1 MKPRVIVLSLAVV
14 SIFLISG
21 VLASPRAYAF
31 ANGENATT
39 VLGYNNFTSRDT
51 IQPPNASTVSGP
63 AGIAFDS
70 TGNLWVVD
78 GSNSRV
84 LEFKPPFSSGE
95 SASTV
100 LGASDFVTAGGFS
113 SANQTNLNIPFG
125 LAFDSSGNLWISDT
139 QANRIVEFKAPF
151 SNGETESLVL
161 GQANFT
167 GSNSATTQTNLNS
180 PRGIAFD
187 SSGNLW
193 AADIG
198 NSRVVEFKAPL
209 STGESENLVI
219 GQTNFTSGVQDIPG
233 CPQSCSAQTSAAS
246 LNQPYAVAFDSSGN
260 LWVTDPKVGNLAGRV
275 LEYNAPFTTGESASL
290 AIGVTGVD
298 VIPTLNCFNGI
309 GANCLSFPDYLAF
322 DKSGNLWINDDT
334 GGRVLEF
341 SKPFSFNESASLVI
355 GQPNFTAGEP
365 NGPVNATSSA
375 FYGADGIALD
385 STGNLWVSA
394 GLQNRVL
401 EFPASTVGNSSTSS
415 VASASSSTT
424 TSSTLAT
431 TSISVPTTSQSL
443 SVSQTATTSTTSSVI
458 VPPPTTTAASTSSSS
473 STKISL
479 NYLLVVA
486 VVGIVM
492 AGTLV
497 VFRRPKNR

>member
-1 MKPRVIVLSLAVV
+1 MKLRVSLISLVVV
-14 SIFLISG
+14 SIFLVSG
-21 VLASPRAYAF
+21 VLASPRVYAF

-39 VLGYNNFTSRDT
+39 VLGYNNFTSRDA
-51 IQPPNASTVSGP
+51 IQPPNASSVSGP
-63 AGIAFDS
+63 AGIAFDA

-84 LEFKPPFSSGE
+84 LEFKTPLSSGE

-100 LGASDFVTAGGFS
+100 LGESDFITSGGFS

-125 LAFDSSGNLWISDT
+125 LAFDSSGNLWVSDSSN
-139 QANRIVEFKAPF
+139 NRIVEFKAPF

-193 AADIG
+193 AADLG

-209 STGESENLVI
+209 STGESESLVI
-219 GQTNFTSGVQDIPG
+219 GQTNFTSGIQDIPG
-233 CPQSCSAQTSAAS
+233 CPQSCATQTSAAS
-246 LNQPYAVAFDSSGN
+246 LNQPYSVAFDSSGN

-275 LEYNAPFTTGESASL
+275 LEYNAPLSTGESASM

-298 VIPTLNCFNGI
+298 AIPGLNCFNGV
-309 GANCLSFPDYLAF
+309 GANCLGFPDYLAF

-341 SKPFSFNESASLVI
+341 PHPFSFNESASIVI

-365 NGPVNATSSA
+365 NGPVNASISA

-385 STGNLWVSA
+385 SSGNLWVSA
-394 GLQNRVL
+394 GLQNRIL

-415 VASASSSTT
+415 TAGASSSTT
-424 TSSTLAT
+424 TASSTVST
-431 TSISVPTTSQSL
+431 TSVSVPATSASL
-443 SVSQTATTSTTSSVI
+443 SVSQTPTTSTTSSVI
-458 VPPPTTTAASTSSSS
+458 VPPPTTAAASTSSSS
-473 STKISL
+473 STSISL
-479 NYLLVVA
+479 NYLLVVG

-492 AGTLV
+492 VGTLA
-497 VFRRPKNR
+497 VFRRKT